1 MERVSLPPHLH
12 VFPDFA
18 EEEEACS
25 DKETALSARNLATP
39 HKFVGFNHSC
49 KQDDFAAY

>member
-1 MERVSLPPHLH
+1 MEHVSLPPHLH

-25 DKETALSARNLATP
+25 DKETALSARNLATS
-39 HKFVGFNHSC
+39 HKFVGFNHSR
-49 KQDDFAAY
+49 KQYDFAAY